1 MVLNENKLCAAQEL
15 IDSIG
20 GSKTNVKRIR
30 KDNSLIERL
39 ENEKIILAEDNRQ
52 LLFS

>member
-1 MVLNENKLCAAQEL
+1 MLNENNLNTAQNL

-20 GSKTNVKRIR
+20 EKEKNIKRLR

-39 ENEKIILAEDNRQ
+39 ENEKIILSEDNRQ
-52 LLFS
+52 LLLG